1 MRYPRYVLLLVLL
14 MSTLFSQA
22 QLLGRI
28 TVKAGQYARHNTII
42 RVALPQFH
50 IQLMSAELLNVEGGK
65 KIVTPVQMEGEHT
78 IVWRLEGDLPA
89 GAERVYEL
97 WSKKDYDRVAKVTVR
112 TTNTAYIVEKDNK
125 PVLQYNYAVMEPPAG
140 VDTAFRRS
148 GFIHPAYTPSGKVL
162 TNIHPKD
169 HYHHFGIWNPWTD
182 TKFENDTV
190 DFWNLKKLSGTVR
203 FSQPARTMN
212 GKVFGGFLVTQQHVV
227 LSKPEKTAMVE
238 FLEVLAYDGK
248 DKEQVWDYNS
258 RLRCAGK
265 SPITL
270 LEYRYGG
277 GFAIRG
283 AGEWNNENS
292 AVLTSEGKTRK
303 DADNTHARWF
313 KIAGAL
319 NGGKGGLLVLSA
331 PDNFNSPQPVRIWP
345 EKDQNG
351 QVFAMF
357 SPTKDREW
365 VLTPGNEYPQKYRVI
380 TFDGDLTTAQA
391 EAYYND
397 YAFPPECTFS
407 K

>member
-1 MRYPRYVLLLVLL
+1 MRNPRYVLLLACL
-14 MSTLFSQA
+14 MTTLFSHA
-22 QLLGRI
+22 QLIGRI
-28 TVKAGQYARHNTII
+28 TVKAGPYTRHNTIV
-42 RVALPQFH
+42 RVNAGKLSKQPYQ
-50 IQLMSAELLNVEGGK
+50 LLNK
-65 KIVTPVQMEGEHT
+65 KTVIPVQLLDDGT

-89 GAERVYEL
+89 GEERVYEL
-97 WSKKDYDRVAKVTVR
+97 WAKQGGGTDKVKVL
-112 TTNTAYIVEKDNK
+112 TTKSAYIVEKENK
-125 PVLQYNYAVMEPPAG
+125 QVLQYNFAVMDPPAG
-140 VDTAFRRS
+140 IDTAFRRS
-148 GFIHPAYTPSGKVL
+148 GFIHPAWTPAGRVL

-182 TKFENDTV
+182 TKFEKDTV

-203 FSQPARTMN
+203 FAKLLRLTN
-212 GKVFGGFLVTQQHVV
+212 GKVFGGFDVLQEHVV
-227 LSKPEKTAMVE
+227 LSKPEKIAINE
-238 FLEVLAYDGK
+238 NLEVLVYDGK
-248 DKEQVWDYNS
+248 GSEQIWDYNS
-258 RLRCAGK
+258 TLRCAGT

-283 AGEWNNENS
+283 AAEWNNENS

-303 DADNTHARWF
+303 DADNTHGRWF

-319 NGGKGGLLVLSA
+319 TGGKGGLLVLSA

-345 EKDQNG
+345 EKEQGG

-357 SPTKDREW
+357 SPTKDRSWE
-365 VLTPGNEYPQKYRVI
+365 LTPGNVYPQKYRVI
-380 TFDGDLTTAQA
+380 TFDGDLTAAQA
-391 EAYYND
+391 DAYWND

>member
-1 MRYPRYVLLLVLL
+1 MRYPRYVLLLAC
-14 MSTLFSQA
+14 MMTTLFSKA

-28 TVKAGQYARHNTII
+28 TVKAGPYARHNTII
-42 RVALPQFH
+42 RATLPQFH
-50 IQLMSAELLNVEGGK
+50 IELISAQVVSVQGGK

-89 GAERVYEL
+89 GKEQVYEL
-97 WSKKDYDRVAKVTVR
+97 WSKEDKPLPGRVTVR

-125 PVLQYNYAVMEPPAG
+125 PILQYNYAVMEPPAG

-203 FSQPARTMN
+203 FSQPAFTGS
-212 GKVFGGFLVTQQHVV
+212 GKVYGGFLVAQEHVV
-227 LSKPEKTAMVE
+227 LTKPEKIAMVE
-238 FLEVLAYDGK
+238 FLEVMAYDGN
-248 DKEQVWDYNS
+248 DNRQVWDYNS
-258 RLRCAGK
+258 TLRCAGK

-283 AGEWNNENS
+283 AAEWNNENS

-313 KIAGAL
+313 KVTGAL
-319 NGGKGGLLVLSA
+319 KGGKGGLLVLSA

-357 SPTKDREW
+357 TPTKNRSWE
-365 VLTPGNEYPQKYRVI
+365 LTPGNNYPQKYRVV
-380 TFDGDLTTAQA
+380 TFDGDLTVAEA
-391 EAYYND
+391 EAYWND